1 MVRKSAGDGWT
12 PSQLTRAG
20 KKAVGRRPRRP
31 HLYEKRKG
39 GPAPRNEGASGVSQ
53 LGISPPTLSAKYEQG
68 WEARTHIPD
77 HPYHF

>member
-1 MVRKSAGDGWT
+1 MVRKSAMVGD
-12 PSQLTRAG
+12 PASLLVPA

-53 LGISPPTLSAKYEQG
+53 LGISPPTPSAKYE
-68 WEARTHIPD
+68 
-77 HPYHF
+77 